1 MKKPILITLI
11 AFAFTLPSARAQL
24 VVEDVASIAQN
35 AANQVVDLAKYVQMV
50 ENQVQQ
56 IDTMT
61 QELQQVTSYVK
72 AFGNP
77 AQLLN
82 VTGANQLV
90 GSLQQSGVGQT
101 LGSLQ
106 QSASGIQSLAN
117 NANGLYP
124 SISNTALSG
133 ISIPRVADNYKPYG
147 AVENTSSNYMS
158 VYNDVMQRRQAL
170 KGQIAATIDQ
180 LQAATTDAETQKL
193 QGVLTGQAAQLQ
205 AIDHEVDNA
214 TSQSV
219 VQDIANRNDQ
229 QKQQQAQDE
238 EIAADRQDAMTKFGT
253 MMVPDVN
260 NDLRFGSGSGQ

>member
-1 MKKPILITLI
+1 MKKLTLITFI
-11 AFAFTLPSARAQL
+11 AFAIALPSARAQL
-24 VVEDVASIAQN
+24 VVEDVASIAQD
-35 AANQVVDLAKYVQMV
+35 AVNQVVDLAKYVEMV
-50 ENQVQQ
+50 DNQVQQ
-56 IDTMT
+56 ITTMT
-61 QELQQVTSYVK
+61 QELQQTAAYVK
-72 AFGNP
+72 AFGDP
-77 AQLLN
+77 SQLLN

-90 GSLQQSGVGQT
+90 SSLQQSGVGQT
-101 LGSLQ
+101 LGALQ
-106 QSASGIQSLAN
+106 QTASGIHSLAN
-117 NANGLYP
+117 NANGLYQ

-133 ISIPRVADNYKPYG
+133 ISIPRVSDNYKPFG
-147 AVENTSSNYMS
+147 AMENTSSNYTS
-158 VYNDVMQRRQAL
+158 VYTDVMQRRQAL

-205 AIDHEVDNA
+205 AIDHEVDQA

-229 QKQQQAQDE
+229 QKQQEAQEE

-260 NDLRFGSGSGQ
+260 NDLRFGGSSAQ